1 MQNLTCPALDDA
13 GLAMG
18 ARPGQGS
25 SGAHLELHCAR
36 SGRLSRSLARAG
48 AWWRPASVL
57 GLLPLAG
64 CASASAPS
72 HVFFGAY
79 FPSWLLFSLLWG
91 ALAVAVR
98 LVMVLT
104 HSGASWPWPL
114 ALCLAAGF
122 LLALGGWRLAMGALP

>member
-1 MQNLTCPALDDA
+1 MQNLICPALDDD
-13 GLAMG
+13 GLAAR
-18 ARPGQGS
+18 ARPADRP
-25 SGAHLELHCAR
+25 SGAHRER
-36 SGRLSRSLARAG
+36 RRRPSGALARAG
-48 AWWRPASVL
+48 AWVPRASVL